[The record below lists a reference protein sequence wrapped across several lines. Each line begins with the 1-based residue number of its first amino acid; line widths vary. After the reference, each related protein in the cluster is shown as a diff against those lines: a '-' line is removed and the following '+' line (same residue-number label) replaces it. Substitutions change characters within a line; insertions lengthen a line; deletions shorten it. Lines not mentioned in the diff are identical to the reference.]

1 MGFWNSIA
9 AMADG
14 NADDDGADNLR
25 WTAEVSSL
33 DEVAEKKYGLIA
45 NLRETIATLPT
56 GKIEARHN
64 ACETC
69 GRVAILGNG
78 LCVKCW
84 DYVVDNSSANSKLWP
99 DASQYLTIKAK
110 KG

>member
-33 DEVAEKKYGLIA
+33 DEVAEKAKSDTLDILV
-45 NLRETIATLPT
+45 NLPT
-56 GKIEARHN
+56 GKIESRHN

-78 LCVKCW
+78 LCMKCW

-99 DASQYLTIKAK
+99 DANQYREIKAK